1 MYFLYNICKWWP
13 INGAGKV
20 TLFSRSGFDNDVNDI
35 FNAISKEFDA
45 EIYNDCEPQFWGFSS
60 QEEWDDWQ
68 LVGYKKDQDE
78 FNEKVISFITGNEID
93 FRGSKLLEANT
104 QIAKD
109 LVSKTPNLIS
119 PENREFL
126 LKNMNHIFTQK
137 VMDGEIPYSIFS

>member
-1 MYFLYNICKWWP
+1 
-13 INGAGKV
+13 
-20 TLFSRSGFDNDVNDI
+20 
-35 FNAISKEFDA
+35 
-45 EIYNDCEPQFWGFSS
+45 
-60 QEEWDDWQ
+60 
-68 LVGYKKDQDE
+68 VGYKKDQDE